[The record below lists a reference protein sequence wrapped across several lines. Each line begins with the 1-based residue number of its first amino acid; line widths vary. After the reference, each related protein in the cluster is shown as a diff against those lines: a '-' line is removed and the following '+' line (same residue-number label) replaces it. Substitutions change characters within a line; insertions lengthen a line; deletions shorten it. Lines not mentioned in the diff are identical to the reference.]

1 MSVANSDVM
10 IDISVTVPMG
20 PRLVMASDRRRGVI
34 DGPLS
39 GGRANGGP
47 NAQPEQT
54 ESHCGARIVSAT
66 PITFGVSGLCCRR
79 ECKSRCS
86 GGAE

>member
-1 MSVANSDVM
+1 M
-10 IDISVTVPMG
+10 IDISVTVPVG
-20 PRLVMASDRRRGVI
+20 PRLVMASDRR
-34 DGPLS
+34 PLS

-66 PITFGVSGLCCRR
+66 SITFGVSGLCCRR